1 MNHYDGE
8 HHEFL
13 GQNSKGYLIS
23 VIFNPMGG
31 PLVIFPQNSR
41 LSQAKWCIVFNS
53 KRSEAKTPSEIELI
67 ARRKSNKRK

>member
-1 MNHYDGE
+1 MNHFDGE

-23 VIFNPMGG
+23 VIFNPMG

-53 KRSEAKTPSEIELI
+53 KRSEAKLTPSEIELI
-67 ARRKSNKRK
+67 ARRKSKK